1 MLIGLDSW
9 LVDSMWEH
17 LKMQSRSHLVG
28 FLDIKSFSYLV
39 GGMDSESQPP
49 PPPPPALPEL
59 CTCYLTVNN

>member
-1 MLIGLDSW
+1 
-9 LVDSMWEH
+9 
-17 LKMQSRSHLVG
+17 MQSRSHLVG